1 MFIEISKFKKIIN
14 LNNVTSVEAV
24 TGKDDNTE
32 KTVVKFV
39 SKEQMI
45 IDIQLSEF
53 HNLLRT
59 VAEIKTI

>member
-1 MFIEISKFKKIIN
+1 MFIEISKVKKIIN
-14 LNNVTSVEAV
+14 LNNVTSVEAI
-24 TGKDDNTE
+24 TGKDDNNE

-53 HNLLRT
+53 HNLLRM